1 MADLDVV
8 TEDLVEADFEG
19 ADPRAPSLCRLEPP
33 DPVTCAARGI
43 RDGVEVWV
51 VTGPDHS
58 AFAHVRRRIL
68 DQSPS
73 ESSRQLRGAT
83 DLRAKLSGHQ
93 GRAGAQGVL
102 HGRDRFERAP

>member
-19 ADPRAPSLCRLEPP
+19 ADPRAPSLRGLEPP
-33 DPVTCAARGI
+33 DPVAGAPRGI
-43 RDGVEVWV
+43 GDGVEVWV

-58 AFAHVRRRIL
+58 AFAHMRRRIL
-68 DQSPS
+68 DQRSG
-73 ESSRQLRGAT
+73 ESSRQLRGAA

-93 GRAGAQGVL
+93 GRKGAQGVL
-102 HGRDRFERAP
+102 HGR